1 MDAVMASIFGS
12 AITDSKEA
20 VLLSQDDRA
29 RCALDGVGVNFRTAI
44 IQNRVRP
51 PGYRVRIG
59 CLVEV
64 RALASSD
71 HRRNSAMRAAVLS
84 CRAACRAAASA
95 PRITTSMA

>member
-71 HRRNSAMRAAVLS
+71 HRRNSAARAVLS